1 MVCGFFYL
9 LTKSCSPIKD
19 DRIIS
24 GVHCRTVKGNFVQIE
39 DGPAAVTGDES
50 GITSLSYS
58 VNNRNMPGRRMK
70 RMIRKSEDLPEKSV
84 CLSAVTNQPIF
95 CGHFITV
102 FYAVL
107 ACINDKVMF
116 ERRLIFNHAE
126 SLPSWIIGNE
136 YVILW
141 IQRDI
146 PGSITLMASSRSVRG
161 HQLFGLGSFFP

>member
-1 MVCGFFYL
+1 M
-9 LTKSCSPIKD
+9 K
-19 DRIIS
+19 R
-24 GVHCRTVKGNFVQIE
+24 
-39 DGPAAVTGDES
+39 ES
-50 GITSLSYS
+50 GYNPERAHRCTRGQIPHVRHCDLRET
-58 VNNRNMPGRRMK
+58 GRRGR

-146 PGSITLMASSRSVRG
+146 PGSITLMAFFTFCAGPSTFR
-161 HQLFGLGSFFP
+161 FGEFFPLTSTAFFYRRFK